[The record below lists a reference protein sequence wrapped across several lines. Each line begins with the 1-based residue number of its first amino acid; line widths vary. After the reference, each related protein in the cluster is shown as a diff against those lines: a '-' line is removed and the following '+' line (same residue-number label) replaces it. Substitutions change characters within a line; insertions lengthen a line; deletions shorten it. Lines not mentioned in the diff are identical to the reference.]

1 MAATLTAYNDALKR
15 VYTQDRLES
24 QLYQENPF
32 LDKLGKS
39 SRVSIGEVARVPLHV
54 SRNGGFTV
62 LPGGGGD
69 LNAAGEQGISKA
81 EYSYTH
87 QHQQIQIQG
96 SVLDQASGNA
106 NTVADVL
113 ETEVSGALDDLRK
126 QITRQ
131 LFQDGSAKIVACGT
145 TSSST
150 TVTLNATEGV
160 EVLERGWLFP
170 GQLVDIGTAAD
181 EDSVANGV
189 TINSVSESGPSITV
203 SGSAVSTSSS
213 NFVSI
218 KNARA
223 GATSYEANGLRNLV
237 STSAS
242 FGGVD
247 PATYSWWKAANV
259 DTSTTTLS
267 LEAMLT
273 QEQKINQRGA
283 KADFVLTGLKQSR
296 KFYALLQNQVR
307 FAGDAGIGRDG
318 VGAQDIPKWNGL
330 EIHRHPD
337 CYDEDMYFGAF
348 KHLFVVATAKPS
360 WQSDV
365 TGGEILSW
373 IQGTD
378 SYGAKLTYR
387 FNLGSNRRNA
397 FARLGALA

>member
-62 LPGGGGD
+62 LPGAGGN

-113 ETEVSGALDDLRK
+113 ETEVSGALNDLRK

-150 TVTLNATEGV
+150 TVTLNSTEGV
-160 EVLERGWLFP
+160 EALERGWLFP
-170 GQLVDIGTAAD
+170 GQVVDIGTSASEASIAD
-181 EDSVANGV
+181 AK
-189 TINSVSESGPSITV
+189 TITAVSESTPSITI

-213 NFVSI
+213 NYVSI
-218 KNARA
+218 ANARS
-223 GATSYEANGLRNLV
+223 GATSYEANGLRGLV

-242 FGGVD
+242 FGGID

-259 DTSTTTLS
+259 DSSTTTLS

-283 KADFVLTGLKQSR
+283 QADFVLTGLKQSR
-296 KFYALLQNQVR
+296 KFYQLLQNQVR
-307 FAGDAGIGRDG
+307 FASDTSLSA
-318 VGAQDIPKWNGL
+318 GAQDVPKWNGL

-337 CYDEDMYFGAF
+337 CYDEDMYFGSF
-348 KHLFVVATAKPS
+348 KNLFVVATAKPS

-387 FNLGSNRRNA
+387 FNLGTNRRNA

>member
-62 LPGGGGD
+62 LPGAGGN

-170 GQLVDIGTAAD
+170 GQLVDIGTAAS
-181 EDSVANGV
+181 EASVADGV
-189 TINSVSESGPSITV
+189 TITAVSESGPSITV
-203 SGSAVSTSSS
+203 SGSAISTSSS

-247 PATYSWWKAANV
+247 PATYAWWKAANV

-307 FAGDAGIGRDG
+307 FAGDNGLSA
-318 VGAQDIPKWNGL
+318 GAQDAPKWNGL
-330 EIHRHPD
+330 EVHRHPD

-348 KHLFVVATAKPS
+348 KHLFIVATAKPS

-378 SYGAKLTYR
+378 SYGAKLSYR

>member
-15 VYTQDRLES
+15 VYTQDRLEDR
-24 QLYQENPF
+24 LYNENPF

-62 LPGGGGD
+62 LPGAGGN

-81 EYSYTH
+81 EYGYTH

-150 TVTLNATEGV
+150 TVTLNSTEGV

-170 GQLVDIGTAAD
+170 GQIIDIGTAASEASLAD
-181 EDSVANGV
+181 AK
-189 TINSVSESGPSITV
+189 TITAVSESGPSITI
-203 SGSAVSTSSS
+203 SGSAISTTSS

-218 KNARA
+218 ANARS

-247 PATYSWWKAANV
+247 PSTYSWWKAANV
-259 DTSTTTLS
+259 DTSTTTLT

-273 QEQKINQRGA
+273 QEQKINQRGS

-296 KFYALLQNQVR
+296 KFYQLLQNQVR
-307 FAGDAGIGRDG
+307 FASDSSLSA
-318 VGAQDIPKWNGL
+318 GAQDVPKWNNL

-337 CYDEDMYFGAF
+337 CYDEDMYFGSF
-348 KHLFVVATAKPS
+348 KNLFVVATAKPS

-387 FNLGSNRRNA
+387 FNLGTNRRNA

>member
-24 QLYQENPF
+24 QLYSENPF

-62 LPGGGGD
+62 LPGSGGD

-87 QHQQIQIQG
+87 QHQQIKIQG
-96 SVLDQASGNA
+96 SVLDQATGNA

-150 TVTLNATEGV
+150 TVTLNSTEGV

-170 GQLVDIGTAAD
+170 GQIVDIGTAAS
-181 EDSVANGV
+181 EASVADAK
-189 TINSVSESGPSITV
+189 TITAVSESTPSITI

-218 KNARA
+218 ANARA
-223 GATSYEANGLRNLV
+223 GATSYEANGLRGLV

-247 PATYSWWKAANV
+247 PATYAWWKAANV

-296 KFYALLQNQVR
+296 KFYQLLQNQVR
-307 FAGDAGIGRDG
+307 FASDTSLSA
-318 VGAQDIPKWNGL
+318 GAQDVPKWNGL

-348 KHLFVVATAKPS
+348 KHLFIVATAKPS

-387 FNLGSNRRNA
+387 FNLGTNRRNA